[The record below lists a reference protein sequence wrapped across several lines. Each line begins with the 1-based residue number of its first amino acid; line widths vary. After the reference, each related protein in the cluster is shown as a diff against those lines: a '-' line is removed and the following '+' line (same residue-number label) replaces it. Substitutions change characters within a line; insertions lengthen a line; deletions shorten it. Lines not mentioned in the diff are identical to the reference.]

1 MTKDI
6 TRREPRA
13 PARID
18 EPGVEE
24 LIEQFLSH
32 LSKNTRRAYD
42 ADLRDFAAFLG
53 KAGPVE
59 AMDHLIKGGF
69 GRANWIVRDYL
80 TDMAQRELSPA
91 TCNRR
96 LSAIRSALKLG
107 RRLELLTWTL
117 DVDSLKVRPYRDTT
131 GPQEEAYRAMLEV
144 ADARDTAMLRL
155 LHDLALRRG
164 ELVELDLADVDLRK
178 RKLSILGKGRLE
190 RETLTIPEATAD
202 ALKAWIR
209 ERGKEPGPL
218 FTSRARPA
226 KGKRLT
232 GDGLGGIV
240 GRLGREAGVGKVR
253 PHGLR
258 HTGITTALERT
269 NGNISKVARYSRH
282 ASIETVR
289 RYDDNRRDVA
299 GEVAELVSR
308 DEPPD
313 KD

>member
-1 MTKDI
+1 MRDDI
-6 TRREPRA
+6 IKREPRA
-13 PARID
+13 PARAD
-18 EPGVEE
+18 EPGVRE
-24 LIEQFLSH
+24 LIEQFLSRR
-32 LSKNTRRAYD
+32 SENTRRAYD

-53 KAGPVE
+53 KSGPVE
-59 AMDHLIKGGF
+59 AMDCLIEAGPR
-69 GRANWIVRDYL
+69 RANLLVMQYRD
-80 TDMAQRELSPA
+80 DMAERELSPS
-91 TCNRR
+91 TRNRR

-107 RRLELLTWTL
+107 RTLGLLTWTVEL
-117 DVDSLKVRPYRDTT
+117 EGEKVQRYRDTA
-131 GPQEEAYRAMLEV
+131 GPGEDAYRAMIQV
-144 ADARDTAMLRL
+144 ADGRDTAMLRL

-164 ELVELDLADVDLRK
+164 EVVELDLEHVDLRK

-190 RETLTIPEATAD
+190 RETLTIPPATAD
-202 ALKAWIR
+202 ALKAWIK

-218 FTSRARPA
+218 FVSRAGRYA
-226 KGKRLT
+226 GGRLT
-232 GDGLGGIV
+232 GEGVRIIV
-240 GRLGREAGVGKVR
+240 ARIADAAGVGTVR

-308 DEPPD
+308 DRPPD
-313 KD
+313 KE

>member
-13 PARID
+13 PARAD
-18 EPGVEE
+18 EPGVQE

-32 LSKNTRRAYD
+32 LSENTRRAYD

-117 DVDSLKVRPYRDTT
+117 DVDSLKVRPYRDTA
-131 GPQEEAYRAMLEV
+131 GPGEDAYRAMLEV
-144 ADARDTAMLRL
+144 ADARDTAILRL

-164 ELVELDLADVDLRK
+164 ELVELDLAHVDLRK

-190 RETLTIPEATAD
+190 RETLTIPPATAE
-202 ALKAWIR
+202 ALKAWIK
-209 ERGKEPGPL
+209 ERGKAPGAL
-218 FTSRARPA
+218 FVSRAGRYA
-226 KGKRLT
+226 GGRLT
-232 GDGLGGIV
+232 GEGVRIIV
-240 GRLGREAGVGKVR
+240 ARLADAAGAGTVR

-269 NGNISKVARYSRH
+269 NGNISKVAQFSRH
-282 ASIETVR
+282 TSIETVK

-308 DEPPD
+308 DEAQD
-313 KD
+313 K